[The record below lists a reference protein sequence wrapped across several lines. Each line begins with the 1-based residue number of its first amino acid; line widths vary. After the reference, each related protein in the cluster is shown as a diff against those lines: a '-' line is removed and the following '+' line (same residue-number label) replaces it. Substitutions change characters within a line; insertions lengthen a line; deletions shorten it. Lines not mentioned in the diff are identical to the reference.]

1 MSEWIKIAF
10 FAILLTGAGYFFG
23 TTTKEIGLAY
33 TLLLA
38 PSKEL
43 LIQLLKFLLAA
54 GVFMVGAGLVAA
66 LFRPVW
72 IGFIA
77 FSLAGLAMLFGWQIS
92 LDHGFVVLVYLLT
105 AFLYTTGVAKELD
118 ARIRFSVRPIS
129 EGQTTLI
136 MGLIFVV
143 CGSIFFSFKTH
154 VDREG
159 FSIPEAYIEI
169 FTQQM
174 ERQIEDRMP
183 MEEAQEAVAQFEM
196 EFSRSVEEYSERML
210 KPYERF
216 IPIGIAAGIF
226 MSLVTITKLL
236 TWLPAI
242 VLSFVFR
249 LLQAVGVTKVLRETE
264 EVESLVIY

>member
-1 MSEWIKIAF
+1 MSKWLKITF
-10 FAILLTGAGYFFG
+10 FAILLIGAGYFFG
-23 TTTKEIGLAY
+23 TISKEIGLAY
-33 TLLLA
+33 MLILT

-43 LIQLLKFLLAA
+43 LILLLKFLLAA
-54 GVFMVGAGLVAA
+54 SVFVVGAGLVAA

-77 FSLAGLAMLFGWQIS
+77 FSLAGLAMLFGWQMTPE
-92 LDHGFVVLVYLLT
+92 HGFVVLVYLVT
-105 AFLYTTGVAKELD
+105 AFLYTTGVARGMDE
-118 ARIRFSVRPIS
+118 RIRFSVRPIS

-169 FTQQM
+169 FKQQM
-174 ERQIEDRMP
+174 ARQIEDRMP
-183 MEEAQEAVAQFEM
+183 MEEVQGAMAQFEM

-216 IPIGIAAGIF
+216 IPIGLAAGIF

-249 LLQAVGVTKVLRETE
+249 LLQVAGVTKVLRETE
-264 EVESLVIY
+264 EVQRLVI